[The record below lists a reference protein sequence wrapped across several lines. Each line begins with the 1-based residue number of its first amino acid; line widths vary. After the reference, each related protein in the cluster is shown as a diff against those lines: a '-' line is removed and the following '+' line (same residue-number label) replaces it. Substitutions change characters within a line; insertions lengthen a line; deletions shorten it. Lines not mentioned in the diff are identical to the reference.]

1 MERNYQWEEPN
12 TTTGTEMLMKI
23 LSRFGE
29 HGEPL
34 AMLVVYT
41 DVNGDVWMKSNCT
54 HTHAI
59 GLATYA
65 QHNVIKAV
73 VGQEDQSR

>member
-1 MERNYQWEEPN
+1 MAYTWQEPDN
-12 TTTGTEMLMKI
+12 ASGTEMLMKI
-23 LSRFGE
+23 MTRFGE

-41 DVNGDVWMKSNCT
+41 DVNGDVWMKTNCT

-65 QHNVIKAV
+65 QQNVLAV
-73 VGQEDQSR
+73 VLAQGENT

>member
-1 MERNYQWEEPN
+1 MSYGWQEPDN
-12 TTTGTEMLMKI
+12 ASGTEMLVKI
-23 LSRFGE
+23 MSRFGE

-41 DVNGDVWMKSNCT
+41 DTNGDVWMKTNCT

-65 QHNVIKAV
+65 QANIIAAV
-73 VGQEDQSR
+73 VGQKEEAP